1 MISVVPCGDRRE
13 VQIAA
18 RADPPGSTIPWWTL
32 SPVAEW
38 RRANS
43 DVLFTYQGQSMLVSP
58 NVDEATLA
66 DTLARRF
73 PRQEAERMAADFD
86 PYKRWETLAA
96 VLLQMISL
104 PLVLFA
110 GGRVFL
116 HITRGRSKPG

>member
-1 MISVVPCGDRRE
+1 MKGTLGRRLLW
-13 VQIAA
+13 VWAA
-18 RADPPGSTIPWWTL
+18 ATAIWIGLAWWTL